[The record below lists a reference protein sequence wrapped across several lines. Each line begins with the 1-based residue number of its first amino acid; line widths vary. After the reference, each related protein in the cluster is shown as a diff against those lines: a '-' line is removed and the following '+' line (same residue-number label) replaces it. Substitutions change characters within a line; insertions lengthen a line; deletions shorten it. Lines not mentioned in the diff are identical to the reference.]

1 MLLRLVIFVGN
12 VVVVV
17 VMISFSG
24 SCNDVHLIILW
35 LMYRVVFG
43 TLSTVVDIL

>member
-12 VVVVV
+12 VVVVL
-17 VMISFSG
+17 MISFSG